1 MAKLP
6 GFTADLGYAN
16 APAAPNP
23 AVVEA
28 AYAAEARGMDARA
41 KQIEIAGAKRAE
53 QIGALAKLAETGYT
67 FAVEREAAARAQE
80 VVDKLNEPKL
90 GFVGA
95 IAKTA
100 PELKAQA
107 MSELDTQYMG
117 PTQDPVTDQLL
128 ADYNSK
134 ADRINAA
141 AQQNML
147 SQQEAQLMLASE
159 MKKLIATH
167 PAMAERVRK
176 VFNSHTGRGD
186 WDIRPVETA
195 LTAKAKEDA
204 EIERQRRMFE
214 KQAHEMYLIG
224 AGGNL
229 TAPEIYQELVKNTPL
244 AREMNVKLVTHNIRN
259 NANSVMS
266 KGILT
271 EFANASDADIYASET
286 TAADT
291 AIAKLKAK
299 GIDILNPNYVPSVN
313 DRDALVAA
321 VQEVSTARM
330 KSLSAAE
337 LRLQQRIAENP
348 NLDRDQIAT
357 IRKQF
362 ADRRSVTA
370 NGLTDMLALLRTSSA
385 DINVNLQNHVKA
397 QEALNLFMDNVF
409 GKDFMARMKDP
420 TTRQQMILQNPGNTA
435 VLGIGKYFSEKQSA
449 PETILELQR
458 MMNIGAALTGSSNQI
473 HQATLA
479 NASPQDVANV
489 TQLLMSDGAKYL
501 GSRKPLEIEHQG
513 SVVVLGKNFVPEH
526 TSFSTLRENVLNKEY
541 EKSLP
546 DAAMRETFKRETLG
560 RIGFFLNPAN
570 PQGYAATISSEST
583 KLGVQMVVENG
594 ILIPKNMP
602 QMTQANSL
610 SIGALRRAT
619 EKANSLLRMQDVLA
633 DKTDSATMFLSSS
646 LAGQGREVVAGSAP
660 IPVATPNTVN
670 AMGTTTSNAASGTI
684 TTGDVLNPRPM
695 QSRNP
700 LVTQGR
706 SVMFNEEEQRR
717 LQAVRGDLLPITHDG
732 YPAVVNSD
740 GSVSTEISITVTD
753 PQLND
758 GKPTNIPSL
767 WKGRIVSQE
776 EAIKNALASGNTYQ
790 SFSTIDAAVKAAKA
804 KSAAG
809 GANASTTLSG
819 SNSTDKW
826 FRRKVQ

>member
-6 GFTADLGYAN
+6 DFTANLGYAN

-28 AYAAEARGMDARA
+28 AYAAQGKAMEA
-41 KQIEIAGAKRAE
+41 AGAKRAE

-90 GFVGA
+90 GYVGA
-95 IAKTA
+95 IAKKA

-107 MSELDTQYMG
+107 MSELDAGFRTAEYE
-117 PTQDPVTDQLL
+117 DPVGGQIL
-128 ADYNSK
+128 AEYNSR

-141 AQQNML
+141 EQQNML

-167 PAMAERVRK
+167 PAMAERIRK

-195 LTAKAKEDA
+195 LTAKAKEDS
-204 EIERQRRMFE
+204 EVERQRRMFE

-229 TAPEIYQELVKNTPL
+229 TTTEIYQELVKNTPL

-271 EFANASDADIYASET
+271 EFANASDAEMYAAET

-299 GIDILNPNYVPSVN
+299 GIDVLDPNYVPSVN

-362 ADRRSVTA
+362 TDRRSVTA
-370 NGLTDMLALLRTSSA
+370 TGLTDMLALLRTASA
-385 DINVNLQNHVKA
+385 DRNMDLQNHVKA
-397 QEALNLFMDNVF
+397 QEAVNLFMDNVF
-409 GKDFMARMKDP
+409 GKDFMGRMKDP
-420 TTRQQMILQNPGNTA
+420 TTREQMILQNPGNTA
-435 VLGIGKYFSEKQSA
+435 VLGISKYFSEKQSA

-458 MMNIGAALTGSSNQI
+458 MMNIGAALTGSSNQV

-479 NASPQDVANV
+479 SARPQDVANV
-489 TQLLMSDGAKYL
+489 TQLLMSDGARYL

-526 TSFSTLRENVLNKEY
+526 TSFSTLRESVLNKEY

-546 DAAMRETFKRETLG
+546 DAAMRDAFKRETLG

-583 KLGVQMVVENG
+583 KLGVQMAVENG
-594 ILIPKNMP
+594 ILVPKNMP

-646 LAGQGREVVAGSAP
+646 LAGAGREVVAGSAP

-695 QSRNP
+695 QPRNP
-700 LVTQGR
+700 LATTGSAPAPLTAEQ
-706 SVMFNEEEQRR
+706 QRR
-717 LQAVRGDLLPITHDG
+717 QRTIADSL
-732 YPAVVNSD
+732 
-740 GSVSTEISITVTD
+740 VT
-753 PQLND
+753 
-758 GKPTNIPSL
+758 
-767 WKGRIVSQE
+767 
-776 EAIKNALASGNTYQ
+776 
-790 SFSTIDAAVKAAKA
+790 
-804 KSAAG
+804 G
-809 GANASTTLSG
+809 GANAPAQTPTTRSVVSNTSSTTP
-819 SNSTDKW
+819 W
-826 FRRKVQ
+826 WRQ

>member
-6 GFTADLGYAN
+6 DFTANLGYAN

-23 AVVEA
+23 AVLEA
-28 AYAAEARGMDARA
+28 SYAAQGKAMEA
-41 KQIEIAGAKRAE
+41 AGAKRAE

-90 GFVGA
+90 GFVGSLA
-95 IAKTA
+95 QQASD
-100 PELKAQA
+100 LKAQA

-134 ADRINAA
+134 AREINAA

-147 SQQEAQLMLASE
+147 SQQDAQARLASE

-176 VFNSHTGRGD
+176 VFNSYTGRGD

-195 LTAKAKEDA
+195 LTAKGKEDA
-204 EIERQRRMFE
+204 EVERQRRMFE

-229 TAPEIYQELVKNTPL
+229 TTTEIYQELVQNTPR

-271 EFANASDADIYASET
+271 EFANASDAEMYAAET

-299 GIDILNPNYVPSVN
+299 GIDILDPNYVPSVN

-370 NGLTDMLALLRTSSA
+370 TGLTDMLSLLRTASA
-385 DINVNLQNHVKA
+385 DRNMDLQNHVKA

-458 MMNIGAALTGSSNQI
+458 MMNIGAALTGSSHQV

-479 NASPQDVANV
+479 SASPQDVANV
-489 TQLLMSDGAKYL
+489 TQLLMSDGARYL

-546 DAAMRETFKRETLG
+546 DAAMREAFKRETLG

-583 KLGVQMVVENG
+583 TLGVQMTVENG
-594 ILIPKNMP
+594 ILVPKNMP

-700 LVTQGR
+700 LATTG
-706 SVMFNEEEQRR
+706 SAPASLTEEQQRR
-717 LQAVRGDLLPITHDG
+717 QQAIANDLLPRTHDG

-753 PQLND
+753 PRLNG

-767 WKGRIVSQE
+767 WKGKVVPE
-776 EAIKNALASGNTYQ
+776 DEAVKNALASGNTYQ
-790 SFSTIDAAVKAAKA
+790 SFPTINAAVKAAKA

-809 GANASTTLSG
+809 GANAPATTSSTT
-819 SNSTDKW
+819 TATPW
-826 FRRKVQ
+826 WRQ